1 MKKHNNCVYEIENI
15 FNKTINNNGFIKK
28 KKIIKKSHN
37 VIRLNKTNKTG

>member
-28 KKIIKKSHN
+28 KIIKSHN